1 MAGSLLLAID
11 QGTTSTRAIVF
22 DAEGGVRAQAQEE
35 LAQIYP
41 RPGQVEHDPEAI
53 WRAVVDTARAVAD
66 RVGVA
71 NIAAVGVANQ
81 RETAL
86 IWDRRTG
93 LPIHNAIV
101 WQDRRGADRCRT
113 LIAEGLEP
121 LVQGRTGLVLDSY
134 FSATKVEWLL
144 ANVPGAAEDRK
155 RLGSGKNVAVRV
167 IPGVSRLLK
176 KKK

>member
-1 MAGSLLLAID
+1 MIRRPPRSTLTDTLFPY
-11 QGTTSTRAIVF
+11 TTLFRS
-22 DAEGGVRAQAQEE
+22 
-35 LAQIYP
+35 QIYP

-144 ANVPGAAEDRK
+144 ANVPGDRK
-155 RLGSGKNVAVRV
+155 STRLNS
-167 IPGVSRLLK
+167 
-176 KKK
+176 